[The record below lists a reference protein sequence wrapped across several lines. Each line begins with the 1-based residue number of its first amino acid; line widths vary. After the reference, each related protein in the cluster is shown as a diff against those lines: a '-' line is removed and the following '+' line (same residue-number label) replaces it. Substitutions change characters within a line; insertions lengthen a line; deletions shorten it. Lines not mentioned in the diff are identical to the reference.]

1 MIGLE
6 ITKYI
11 HKEHAHVHAYD
22 ILEVDSRAF
31 IAYISPEAF
40 FTLSFLLMVID
51 YRYVTFEHI

>member
-6 ITKYI
+6 IKCI
-11 HKEHAHVHAYD
+11 HKKHTHFHAYY

-31 IAYISPEAF
+31 ISYVSPKAF

-51 YRYVTFEHI
+51 YR